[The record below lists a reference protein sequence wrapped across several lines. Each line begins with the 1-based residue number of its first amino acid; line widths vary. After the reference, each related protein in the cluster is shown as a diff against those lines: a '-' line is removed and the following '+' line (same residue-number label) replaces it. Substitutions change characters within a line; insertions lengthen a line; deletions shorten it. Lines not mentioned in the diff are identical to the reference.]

1 MLRAVSSLLV
11 LLLGPFAG
19 LCLLPKTLLADEGI
33 PVESELVIEKSG
45 DDYRT
50 RAELLLPDGSVERRQ
65 GTAILYAGYNWR
77 GSSEGER
84 LGELKEVMMLSD
96 DGSTLS
102 GRFYGGVHG
111 ELGLDDVT
119 SELLY

>member
-65 GTAILYAGYNWR
+65 GTAILYAGYNW
-77 GSSEGER
+77 
-84 LGELKEVMMLSD
+84 V
-96 DGSTLS
+96 
-102 GRFYGGVHG
+102 
-111 ELGLDDVT
+111 
-119 SELLY
+119 